1 MNIQDTFREMRGK
14 IRGAAVLLMMD
25 SDGETI
31 LLARDPE
38 LDDYDC
44 QLFGAQVAVL
54 MSKEIENKSMNFLYM
69 KGKDGAAAARML
81 PNGYFLCVHFQEPTH
96 SGYAEQWLDRIT
108 EVVTEEFF

>member
-1 MNIQDTFREMRGK
+1 MNIQDTFREMRAK

-31 LLARDPE
+31 LMGLDPG
-38 LDDYDC
+38 LDDYEC
-44 QLFGAQVAVL
+44 QLFGAEVAVL
-54 MSKEIENKSMNFLYM
+54 MGKEIENKSMKFLFM
-69 KGKDGAAAARML
+69 KRQDGAAAARML